1 MRLTPH
7 TKGETTA
14 LLQGHPETPHFTHPI
29 HHPHPLNKTSFPSSL
44 SSSPG
49 IERSSSPIVSSS
61 PGKVNQENH
70 HLNLTTQQFTPE
82 SALSH
87 ISRLQDEITEDEDS
101 IQRFTLVLKN
111 IDICSDPKK
120 KKLLERNRPEY
131 QGKVNKVEKR
141 LEHKQI
147 ELSHWKS
154 LLDEYNIEQGI
165 LQSEFQH
172 NKEEVR
178 KEKAKEVQMT
188 MDSLDRAYRL
198 HNEGLALRVENPNDP
213 DRLEKLSYV
222 HPNEEV
228 DEVEKEGQK
237 HKVGRASPVLSHKNT
252 RKLKQK
258 DKKMRKERATS
269 DL

>member
-7 TKGETTA
+7 TKGETA
-14 LLQGHPETPHFTHPI
+14 MLLQGHPETPHFTHPSHQ
-29 HHPHPLNKTSFPSSL
+29 HHSLNKTSPSCSL

-49 IERSSSPIVSSS
+49 KETGGSSIFSSS
-61 PGKVNQENH
+61 PGKVNQENY
-70 HLNLTTQQFTPE
+70 HLNLTTHHFTPE
-82 SALSH
+82 SARSH

-101 IQRFTLVLKN
+101 IERFTLVLKN
-111 IDICSDPKK
+111 IDLCSDPKK

-131 QGKVNKVEKR
+131 QGKISKVHKR
-141 LEHKQI
+141 LEHKHA
-147 ELSHWKS
+147 ELAHWKF
-154 LLDEYNIEQGI
+154 LLDEYNTEQDI
-165 LQSEFQH
+165 LKSEFQH
-172 NKEEVR
+172 NKEELR

-198 HNEGLALRVENPNDP
+198 HNQGLALRVENPNDP

-222 HPNEEV
+222 HPDEDV
-228 DEVEKEGQK
+228 DEVEEGGQE
-237 HKVGRASPVLSHKNT
+237 HKIETVSPVLSHKNA

-258 DKKMRKERATS
+258 DKKIRKERAMS